1 MLVAV
6 AITVTAVVLARGG
19 GGGGDAAPG
28 RPASAMRS
36 PTPYA
41 PTPEAQPTPDLDLEA
56 HNRCYEAIKDDRPT
70 RPPIDVVL
78 LLDTGGAA
86 AGAPLAVLVPE
97 PGVGLLL
104 RSVSTSSGARLLDG
118 SRVGV
123 ATYGS
128 VGPDASGGAPLKWVV
143 TLSTNEAEVAAAV
156 GGLVGTGGGSGDG
169 GGGALAALSAL
180 ASSPQAVGW
189 RPASTRVVAWVG
201 GHPGAEGL
209 CRPSRQDV
217 AADLLAARVVVVALS
232 VGGGLDAAVPAGVG
246 GRGRESAVAE
256 CPPPT
261 PGGRPLDVP
270 PIEADQA
277 ADLLGAGVEGWV
289 EPLPPLAVAGGGL
302 AAALRPL
309 LFDAWRLR
317 PITSVHD
324 CGGGYDTRC
333 MDAFSVGIC
342 SSQKRASGRTPPTAG
357 GLARTCDAFEA
368 RELRDLVGMAGKQ
381 PPTRTITVC
390 ADGTQVTCVWG
401 SDGYV
406 RCEADSQAGTPADRP
421 TQRLQTPSPAT
432 DRRSLHR
439 RRQLSYLR
447 PAGGTRWGY

>member
-1 MLVAV
+1 M
-6 AITVTAVVLARGG
+6 
-19 GGGGDAAPG
+19 DASPG
-28 RPASAMRS
+28 RPASAMPS

-41 PTPEAQPTPDLDLEA
+41 TTPEAQPTPDREA
-56 HNRCYEAIKDDRPT
+56 NNRCYEENQDDRPT

-86 AGAPLAVLVPE
+86 AGARLAVLVPE

-104 RSVSTSSGARLLDG
+104 RSVRNTSGARLLDG

-128 VGPDASGGAPLKWVV
+128 VGPDADGGAPLEWVV
-143 TLSTNEAEVAAAV
+143 PLSTNETEVAAAV
-156 GGLVGTGGGSGDG
+156 GGLVGTGGGGGDG

-180 ASSPQAVGW
+180 ASSPPQAAGW

-201 GHPGAEGL
+201 GRPGAEGL
-209 CRPSRQDV
+209 CWPSRQDV
-217 AADLLAARVVVVALS
+217 AGDLLAARIVVVALS
-232 VGGGLDAAVPAGVG
+232 VGGGLDAAVPPGVG
-246 GRGRESAVAE
+246 GRGREGAVAE

-270 PIEADQA
+270 PIEPDQA
-277 ADLLGAGVEGWV
+277 TALLDAGVEGWV

-324 CGGGYDTRC
+324 CGGGYDMRC
-333 MDAFSVGIC
+333 MGAFSVGIC
-342 SSQKRASGRTPPTAG
+342 SYRRRASGRAPPTAG

-368 RELRDLVGMAGKQ
+368 RKLFELVRTAGNQ

-401 SDGYV
+401 SDGDV
-406 RCEADSQAGTPADRP
+406 RCEADPQAGTPADRP
-421 TQRLQTPSPAT
+421 TQRLRTPSPAT

-439 RRQLSYLR
+439 RRQLFYLR